1 MDSSSSDTAAT
12 AALPPGGASTP
23 PTSPQPQQPAVVLS
37 PCAACKILRRRCVD
51 RCVLAPYF
59 PPTEPHKFAT
69 AHRVFGASNIIKLLQ
84 ELPEEHRADAVS
96 SMVYEASARIRDP
109 VYGCAGAICQLQK
122 QVNDLKAQ
130 LARAHAELA
139 GARAQHAHLLALLCV
154 EVAAAS
160 SPAYCAVDYPSAQL
174 AAAAPAAQA
183 DALYVIDGG
192 SGSGLQLQS
201 SPVSWAD
208 EPLWT

>member
-1 MDSSSSDTAAT
+1 
-12 AALPPGGASTP
+12 
-23 PTSPQPQQPAVVLS
+23 
-37 PCAACKILRRRCVD
+37 
-51 RCVLAPYF
+51 
-59 PPTEPHKFAT
+59 
-69 AHRVFGASNIIKLLQ
+69 
-84 ELPEEHRADAVS
+84 
-96 SMVYEASARIRDP
+96 MVYEASARIRDP
-109 VYGCAGAICQLQK
+109 VYGCAGAICHLQR

-160 SPAYCAVDYPSAQL
+160 SSPAYCGAAVDYTSSQL
-174 AAAAPAAQA
+174 AAAGAPAAAQA
-183 DALYVIDGG
+183 DALYVVNG
-192 SGSGLQLQS
+192 GSGLQLQA